1 MTLKEARDIL
11 ELGLTATRQ
20 EITRA
25 YRRAA
30 RRWHPDRAPDG
41 REEEYRAHM
50 QQVNAAYQRFKEFLE
65 SYRFHPEDTET
76 GEDVEE
82 WWQER
87 FYTGVWG
94 RPPEDGQGSQAK
106 AAKVDSAEG
115 PGRKGKGRV
124 RSD

>member
-11 ELGLTATRQ
+11 ELGQSATRQ
-20 EITRA
+20 EISRA

-50 QQVNAAYQRFKEFLE
+50 QQVNAAYQRLKEFVE
-65 SYRFHPEDTET
+65 NYRFPLEDTET
-76 GEDVEE
+76 AEDVEE

-94 RPPEDGQGSQAK
+94 RPPQEGRDSQGKTS
-106 AAKVDSAEG
+106 KVDSAEET
-115 PGRKGKGRV
+115 GRRRRGRV
-124 RSD
+124 KPD

>member
-11 ELGLTATRQ
+11 ELGQSATRQ
-20 EITRA
+20 EISRA

-50 QQVNAAYQRFKEFLE
+50 QQVNAAYQRLKEFVE
-65 SYRFHPEDTET
+65 NYRFPLEDTET
-76 GEDVEE
+76 AEDVEE

-94 RPPEDGQGSQAK
+94 RPPQESRDSQDK
-106 AAKVDSAEG
+106 TSKVDSAEET
-115 PGRKGKGRV
+115 GRRRRGRV
-124 RSD
+124 KPD

>member
-1 MTLKEARDIL
+1 MILKEARDIL

-30 RRWHPDRAPDG
+30 RRWHPDRAPEG

-50 QQVNAAYQRFKEFLE
+50 QQVNAAYQRLKEFLE
-65 SYRFHPEDTET
+65 NYRFHLEDTES
-76 GEDVEE
+76 GEDVEK

-94 RPPEDGQGSQAK
+94 RPPQERQDSEEK
-106 AAKVDSAEG
+106 AAKVDSAEAATG
-115 PGRKGKGRV
+115 KGKGTG
-124 RSD
+124 SF

>member
-20 EITRA
+20 EISRA

-50 QQVNAAYQRFKEFLE
+50 QQVNAAYQRLKEFLE
-65 SYRFHPEDTET
+65 NYRFPLEDTET
-76 GEDVEE
+76 EEDVEE

-87 FYTGVWG
+87 FFTGVWS
-94 RPPEDGQGSQAK
+94 RPPKEHRESQEK
-106 AAKVDSAEG
+106 ATKADPDKNTS
-115 PGRKGKGRV
+115 RKGKR
-124 RSD
+124 R